1 MYTGGCKWDKVGKYG
16 GIGQMFL
23 GRFLHTV
30 DSKGRVSIPMKFREI
45 LADRYEEK
53 LIVTTDF
60 DQCLVAYPI
69 EEWRLIEEKAK
80 SLPAMRKE
88 VKEWLRFFYSGAVE
102 CGLDRQGR
110 ILLSPALR
118 EYARLTKEVVMLGMF
133 NKIEIWD
140 AKRWKEK
147 EAQMPKNFEKIGEA
161 LAGLGF

>member
-1 MYTGGCKWDKVGKYG
+1 
-16 GIGQMFL
+16 MFL
-23 GRFLHTV
+23 GRFQHTI
-30 DSKGRVSIPMKFREI
+30 DSKGRISIPRKLREV

-60 DQCLVAYPI
+60 DPCLVAYPV

-80 SLPAMRKE
+80 GLPAMQKE
-88 VKEWLRFFYSGAVE
+88 VKDWLRFFYSGAVE
-102 CGLDRQGR
+102 CEPDRQGR
-110 ILLSPALR
+110 ILLSPPLR
-118 EYARLTKEVVMLGMF
+118 EYARLNKDIVMLGMF

-161 LAGLGF
+161 LSGLGF